1 MKIYL
6 DTCCLHRPLDDR
18 TQLRIRLEAEAVL
31 GILMA
36 VEDGRIK
43 LISSEALVLEVH
55 RNPHP
60 QKRAKLQSDLKLKTM
75 SPLDFIEELAL

>member
-6 DTCCLHRPLDDR
+6 DTCCFHRPLGDR

-36 VEDGRIK
+36 VEDDR
-43 LISSEALVLEVH
+43 LL
-55 RNPHP
+55 
-60 QKRAKLQSDLKLKTM
+60 KRAKLLSDLKLKTM